1 MDQEVTRITSFSIN
15 HDILLP
21 GLYVSRVDGDVTTYD
36 MRTRRPN
43 TGDLMDNSTMH
54 SLEHMF
60 ATYIRNGDYLI
71 PNITLESTEQRP
83 LNKYGRMRR
92 TFLKEH
98 RPTQYSI
105 LAMSQKLFPHLWEIQ
120 ETAERRLNQMME
132 ELLAQNPA
140 PDKATDPMAWV
151 QHMNSL
157 KAQAEETIFAELIYS

>member
-1 MDQEVTRITSFSIN
+1 MKPQ
-15 HDILLP
+15 L
-21 GLYVSRVDGDVTTYD
+21 
-36 MRTRRPN
+36 
-43 TGDLMDNSTMH
+43 
-54 SLEHMF
+54 
-60 ATYIRNGDYLI
+60 TYIRNGDYLI
-71 PNITLESTEQRP
+71 PNLTLESTERRP

-105 LAMSQKLFPHLWEIQ
+105 LAMTQKLFPHLWEIQ

-157 KAQAEETIFAELIYS
+157 KEQAEETIFAELIYS